1 MKFRTPK
8 LYLETNG
15 LLGLTGKVH
24 KKWFT
29 GVYRP
34 FSQEVIFWGL
44 QANFTRI
51 QQFSRSSYLANLL
64 RKIRTS
70 FKIIRPEN
78 AWNFYY
84 WVFSSKLFSHRQI
97 VPAILRFAITIKTA
111 TFAVIL
117 RTSSC
122 SSGLGSPSRSLTL
135 GLFLMRRLWRSR
147 WCLLLPLL
155 LLYMWCWSGVG
166 SLHNSTAA

>member
-1 MKFRTPK
+1 VKFRTPK

-70 FKIIRPEN
+70 FKILSSEN
-78 AWNFYY
+78 ARNFDYC
-84 WVFSSKLFSHRQI
+84 VFSSKLFCQWQI
-97 VPAILRFAITIKTA
+97 VPKILRLAK
-111 TFAVIL
+111 
-117 RTSSC
+117 
-122 SSGLGSPSRSLTL
+122 PLTL
-135 GLFLMRRLWRSR
+135 LIHQRA
-147 WCLLLPLL
+147 LLP
-155 LLYMWCWSGVG
+155 
-166 SLHNSTAA
+166 